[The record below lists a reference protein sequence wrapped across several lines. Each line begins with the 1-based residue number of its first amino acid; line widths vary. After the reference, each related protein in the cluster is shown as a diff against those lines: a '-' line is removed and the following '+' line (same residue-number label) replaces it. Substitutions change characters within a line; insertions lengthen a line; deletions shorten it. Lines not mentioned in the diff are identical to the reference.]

1 MTTIRFAP
9 LRVLS
14 AAPLALLIAGAANSA
29 ASAHVSLAN
38 AEAVPGSHYK
48 AVLQVPHGCDG
59 EATTSVRVQIPEGV
73 VGVKPMPKPGWT
85 LTTTRGAY
93 AKAYDN
99 HGRSVSEGVKE
110 VVWSGGSLADE
121 HFDEF
126 IFSGLIAVDGSQVKQ
141 LYFPTVQT
149 CAKGEAAWTEIPSG
163 QQTSRDLKKP
173 APALRL
179 VSNTMV
185 AQASGHD
192 HAAASSE
199 GADTVKVGDLTVALP
214 WTRATP
220 SGAKVAGGYLA
231 VTNNGKASDTFVG
244 GSSDIAG
251 RVEIHEMAME
261 GGVMKMRPLNAGIE
275 IKPGQT
281 VELKPGG
288 LHMMFLDLKRQLKQG
303 ETVKASL
310 KFEKA
315 GSVDVTFKVGAVGGS
330 SSPSGASSSS
340 SHHQH

>member
-1 MTTIRFAP
+1 MTTIRSAH
-9 LRVLS
+9 LRALTV
-14 AAPLALLIAGAANSA
+14 APLALFIAGVANSA

-38 AEAVPGSHYK
+38 PEAVAGSYYK

-85 LTTTRGAY
+85 LTTKQGAY
-93 AKAYDN
+93 AKAYNN

-110 VVWSGGSLADE
+110 VVWSGGNLADE

-126 IFSGLIAVDGSQVKQ
+126 TFSTLIAVDGAEVKQ

-149 CAKGEAAWTEIPSG
+149 CVKGETAWTEIPSG

-173 APALRL
+173 APALRIA
-179 VSNTMV
+179 SNSTV
-185 AQASGHD
+185 AQAHD
-192 HAAASSE
+192 HGAEAA
-199 GADTVKVGDLTVALP
+199 GVDTVKVGDLTVALP

-220 SGAKVAGGYLA
+220 SGAKVAGGYLT

-261 GGVMKMRPLNAGIE
+261 GGVMKMRPLDAGIE

-330 SSPSGASSSS
+330 SSPSGASSPS
-340 SHHQH
+340 SHHH